1 LGEYQQV
8 LDSAALSDSTSTPY
22 ALAELGRKEE
32 AISGYLEFEK
42 HAPNE
47 HLRLISVVFRAP
59 VEGDTRRALEA
70 LDQLLHLPDGFVY
83 DPETHFWIGRT
94 LAKANLIERAL
105 NQLTRAFNGGFYFH
119 YSLLHDTA
127 FESLRSQP
135 SFTELLKRADEK
147 DREARRVFHDNGG
160 EGILGIYL
168 ERPK

>member
-1 LGEYQQV
+1 
-8 LDSAALSDSTSTPY
+8 
-22 ALAELGRKEE
+22 
-32 AISGYLEFEK
+32 
-42 HAPNE
+42 
-47 HLRLISVVFRAP
+47 
-59 VEGDTRRALEA
+59 LEA

-105 NQLTRAFNGGFYFH
+105 NQLTWAFNGGFYFH

-135 SFTELLKRADEK
+135 GFTELLKRAAEK

-160 EGILGIYL
+160 EAILGIYL
-168 ERPK
+168 ERSK